1 MQLFL
6 SIVLMIVVVGTLAGW
21 AVRAERRNRRTE
33 TGKEG

>member
-6 SIVLMIVVVGTLAGW
+6 SIVLMIVVVGSLAGW
-21 AVRAERRNRRTE
+21 AFRAERRNRRAE

>member
-6 SIVLMIVVVGTLAGW
+6 SIVLMIAVVGTLGGW
-21 AVRAERRNRRTE
+21 AIRADRRRRAE